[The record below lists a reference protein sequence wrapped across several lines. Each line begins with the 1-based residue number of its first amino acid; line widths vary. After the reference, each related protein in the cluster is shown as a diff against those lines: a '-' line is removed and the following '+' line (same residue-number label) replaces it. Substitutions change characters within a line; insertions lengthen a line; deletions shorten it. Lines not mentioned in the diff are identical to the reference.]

1 MTDGKGTEQD
11 KDKEVP
17 LQNGAEPLT
26 AESFR
31 VGVKIPPFYPEKPAL
46 WFAQLEGQ
54 FRLSR
59 VTTDETKFYY
69 AMAQLEPQYA
79 AEVEDIITSPPE
91 ENKFEKL
98 KTELI
103 KRLSASRERKVQQ
116 VLNLEELGDRKPSQF
131 LRHLQN
137 LAGPGL
143 PEDFLRSIWVNR
155 LPQRTQD
162 IVASQLKSSLEDL
175 AELADRLHDV
185 VAPAPQVA
193 AASLPSTSSDPLM
206 LQIAELSRRM
216 QALDAKVGRM
226 SRPRE
231 RSSSHT
237 RQRSASKRSSSS
249 YRKFPT
255 CWYHHKF
262 GEQAKRCIKPCDYQ
276 SGNASGSR

>member
-1 MTDGKGTEQD
+1 MGGENGTDDKG
-11 KDKEVP
+11 VP
-17 LQNGAEPLT
+17 LQNGAEHLT

-31 VGVKIPPFYPEKPAL
+31 VGVKVPPFYPDKPAL

-91 ENKFEKL
+91 DDKYGKL
-98 KTELI
+98 KSELI

-155 LPQRTQD
+155 LPKRTQD

-185 VAPAPQVA
+185 VTPAPQVA
-193 AASLPSTSSDPLM
+193 AAALPSTSSEPLM

-216 QALDAKVGRM
+216 QALDAKVGRL
-226 SRPRE
+226 SRPRG

-237 RQRSASKRSSSS
+237 RQRSASKRSNSN

>member
-1 MTDGKGTEQD
+1 MGGNGTG
-11 KDKEVP
+11 DKEVP
-17 LQNGAEPLT
+17 LKDGAEQIT
-26 AESFR
+26 AESCR
-31 VGVKIPPFYPEKPAL
+31 VGVRIPPFYPEKPAL

-54 FRLSR
+54 FLLSKI
-59 VTTDETKFYY
+59 TADETKFYY

-79 AEVEDIITSPPE
+79 AEVEDIITSPPAADKY
-91 ENKFEKL
+91 NKL

-116 VLNLEELGDRKPSQF
+116 VLNLEELGDKKPSQF

-185 VAPAPQVA
+185 VAPTSQVA
-193 AASLPSTSSDPLM
+193 AAFALPSTSTEPL
-206 LQIAELSRRM
+206 LQQIAELTRHVR
-216 QALDAKVGRM
+216 ALDAKVGRM
-226 SRPRE
+226 SRPRG
-231 RSSSHT
+231 RSSSHS
-237 RQRSASKRSSSS
+237 RQRSASKRSSSN

-262 GEQAKRCIKPCDYQ
+262 GEQARKCIKPCDYQ
-276 SGNASGSR
+276 SGNATGSR

>member
-1 MTDGKGTEQD
+1 MASGSGTEP
-11 KDKEVP
+11 DKEVP
-17 LQNGAEPLT
+17 LQNGAEQLT

-31 VGVKIPPFYPEKPAL
+31 VGVKVPPFYPDKPAL

-79 AEVEDIITSPPE
+79 AEVEDIITSPPDE
-91 ENKFEKL
+91 DKYGKL

-131 LRHLQN
+131 LRHLQH

-175 AELADRLHDV
+175 AELADRHYV
-185 VAPAPQVA
+185 
-193 AASLPSTSSDPLM
+193 
-206 LQIAELSRRM
+206 SRR
-216 QALDAKVGRM
+216 
-226 SRPRE
+226 
-231 RSSSHT
+231 
-237 RQRSASKRSSSS
+237 
-249 YRKFPT
+249 
-255 CWYHHKF
+255 HHL
-262 GEQAKRCIKPCDYQ
+262 G
-276 SGNASGSR
+276 

>member
-1 MTDGKGTEQD
+1 MGGNDTQNKGEPL
-11 KDKEVP
+11 KD
-17 LQNGAEPLT
+17 GAEQLT
-26 AESFR
+26 AESCR
-31 VGVKIPPFYPEKPAL
+31 VGVRIPPFYPEKPAL

-54 FRLSR
+54 FILSKI
-59 VTTDETKFYY
+59 TSDETKFYY

-79 AEVEDIITSPPE
+79 AEVEDIITSPPAVD
-91 ENKFEKL
+91 KYIKL

-116 VLNLEELGDRKPSQF
+116 VLNLEELGDKKPSQF

-185 VAPAPQVA
+185 IAPTSQVA
-193 AASLPSTSSDPLM
+193 AASALPSTSAEPLL
-206 LQIAELSRRM
+206 LQIAELTRHVR
-216 QALDAKVGRM
+216 ALDAKVGRM

-231 RSSSHT
+231 RSSSHS
-237 RQRSASKRSSSS
+237 RQRSASKRSTSN

-262 GEQAKRCIKPCDYQ
+262 GEQARKCIKPCDYQ
-276 SGNASGSR
+276 SGNATGSR

>member
-1 MTDGKGTEQD
+1 MFGPE
-11 KDKEVP
+11 DKEAPVP
-17 LQNGAEPLT
+17 LQNGAEQQT

-31 VGVKIPPFYPEKPAL
+31 VGVRIPPFYPEKPAL

-54 FRLSR
+54 FALSR

-79 AEVEDIITSPPE
+79 AEVEDIITSPPAQD
-91 ENKFEKL
+91 KYDKL

-103 KRLSASRERKVQQ
+103 RRLSASRERKVQQ
-116 VLNLEELGDRKPSQF
+116 VLVHEELGDKKPSQF

-143 PEDFLRSIWVNR
+143 PEDFLRSIWTSR

-175 AELADRLHDV
+175 ADLADRLQDV
-185 VAPAPQVA
+185 VAPTPQVVA
-193 AASLPSTSSDPLM
+193 AAAFMPSTSTDPLAF
-206 LQIAELSRRM
+206 QIAELSRQM
-216 QALDAKVGRM
+216 KALDAKVGRM
-226 SRPRE
+226 SRTST
-231 RSSSHT
+231 RSSSHS
-237 RQRSASKRSSSS
+237 RPRSSSRRS
-249 YRKFPT
+249 SSNYRKFPT

-262 GEQAKRCIKPCDYQ
+262 GEQARKCIKPCDYQ

>member
-1 MTDGKGTEQD
+1 MTDGKGTEQ
-11 KDKEVP
+11 DKEVP

-69 AMAQLEPQYA
+69 AMAQLKPQFA

-137 LAGPGL
+137 LVGPGL

-193 AASLPSTSSDPLM
+193 AASLPSTSSDTLM

-226 SRPRE
+226 TRPRE

-237 RQRSASKRSSSS
+237 RQRSTSKRSNSS

>member
-1 MTDGKGTEQD
+1 MGGNGTE
-11 KDKEVP
+11 KKE
-17 LQNGAEPLT
+17 EPLKDGAGQQT
-26 AESFR
+26 AESCL
-31 VGVKIPPFYPEKPAL
+31 VGVRIPPFYPEKPAL

-54 FRLSR
+54 FILSR
-59 VTTDETKFYY
+59 ITSDETKFYH

-79 AEVEDIITSPPE
+79 AEVEDIITSPPAVD
-91 ENKFEKL
+91 KYIKL
-98 KTELI
+98 KSELI

-116 VLNLEELGDRKPSQF
+116 VLNLEELGDKKPSQF

-185 VAPAPQVA
+185 IAPTSQVA
-193 AASLPSTSSDPLM
+193 AASALPSTSAEPLL
-206 LQIAELSRRM
+206 LQIAELTRHVR
-216 QALDAKVGRM
+216 ALDAKVGRM

-231 RSSSHT
+231 RSSSHA
-237 RQRSASKRSSSS
+237 RQRSASKRSSSN

-262 GEQAKRCIKPCDYQ
+262 GEQARKCIKPCDYQ
-276 SGNASGSR
+276 SGNATGSR

>member
-1 MTDGKGTEQD
+1 LSKI
-11 KDKEVP
+11 
-17 LQNGAEPLT
+17 T
-26 AESFR
+26 A
-31 VGVKIPPFYPEKPAL
+31 
-46 WFAQLEGQ
+46 
-54 FRLSR
+54 
-59 VTTDETKFYY
+59 DETKFYY

-79 AEVEDIITSPPE
+79 AEVEDIITSPPAADKY
-91 ENKFEKL
+91 NKL

-116 VLNLEELGDRKPSQF
+116 VLNLEELGDKKPSQF

-185 VAPAPQVA
+185 VAPTSQVA
-193 AASLPSTSSDPLM
+193 AAFALPSTSTEPL
-206 LQIAELSRRM
+206 LQQIAELTRHVR
-216 QALDAKVGRM
+216 ALDAKVGRM
-226 SRPRE
+226 SRPRG
-231 RSSSHT
+231 RSSSHS
-237 RQRSASKRSSSS
+237 RQRSASKRSSSN

-262 GEQAKRCIKPCDYQ
+262 GEQARKCIKPCDYQ
-276 SGNASGSR
+276 SGNATGSR